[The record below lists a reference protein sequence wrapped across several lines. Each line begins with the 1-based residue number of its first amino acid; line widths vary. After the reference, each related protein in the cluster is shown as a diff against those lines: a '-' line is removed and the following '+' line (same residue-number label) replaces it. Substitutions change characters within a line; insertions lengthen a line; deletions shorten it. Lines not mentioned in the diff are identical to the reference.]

1 MRKHMFAWL
10 VIIAFVCCSLSVQAQ
25 EGEKQVETGPTKLA
39 VLWTSGDPDV
49 ALKTCLMYSHA
60 AKKYGW
66 FEEVHLIVWG
76 PSQRLL
82 AADKSVQDKLA
93 EMKKD
98 GVIIEVCVACANSYG
113 LVDHISGM
121 GYEVKGMG
129 APLTNFLKDPD
140 WAVLTY

>member
-1 MRKHMFAWL
+1 MRKPL
-10 VIIAFVCCSLSVQAQ
+10 FVLLMLATLFCCTLQAQAQ
-25 EGEKQVETGPTKLA
+25 EGEKKVETGPAKLA

-49 ALKTCLMYSHA
+49 ALKTCLMYTHA

-66 FEEVHLIVWG
+66 FDEVLLIVWG

-98 GVIIEVCVACANSYG
+98 GIIIEACVACANAYG
-113 LVDHISGM
+113 LVEHIEKM

-129 APLTNFLKDPD
+129 MPLTKYLKDPE
-140 WAVLTY
+140 WAVLSY